1 MSVAASSSSNSWM
14 NGLLAGFATGQ
25 RINQDA
31 TARACASGPLGQS
44 VARHSDSFTA
54 PADACVGGPDGQVTI
69 DLTLDDN
76 EVDAF
81 PAGFDH
87 TGTLEIECFHARAHL
102 PNEHEALLIDTGAR
116 KGLTGSEW
124 VERVEAMA
132 KANGLAVTRQATP
145 TMKVRGVGKFAQEI
159 NEEALVPG
167 YLEDGDPMKC
177 TLAVVPNSPLPALLG
192 LDSMEAQD
200 GVIDT
205 RRCERKMYLGA
216 DIQIIPGP
224 KTKVLQLYPAESGHL
239 MLPIAHYPNSA
250 PRGGPGSKRHGG
262 RAKSAPPSSRKTVTF
277 QVGDVTPAASAASS
291 SQPR

>member
-1 MSVAASSSSNSWM
+1 M
-14 NGLLAGFATGQ
+14 NGLLVDLATGQ
-25 RINQDA
+25 RINHNA

-44 VARHSDSFTA
+44 VARQTDSFA
-54 PADACVGGPDGQVTI
+54 ALADACVGGPNGQTTI

-76 EVDAF
+76 EFDVF

-87 TGTLEIECFHARAHL
+87 KGVLEIECFHARAHL

-159 NEEALVPG
+159 NEEAIVPG

-177 TLAVVPNSPLPALLG
+177 TLSVVPNSPLPALLG
-192 LDSMEAQD
+192 LDSMESQN
-200 GVIDT
+200 GVVDT
-205 RRCERKMYLGA
+205 RRSERKMYLGA

-239 MLPIAHYPNSA
+239 MLPITHYPISA
-250 PRGGPGSKRHGG
+250 PRGGASSKRHGG
-262 RAKSAPPSSRKTVTF
+262 RATSAPPASRKTVTF
-277 QVGDVTPAASAASS
+277 QVGNATPAASAAPS